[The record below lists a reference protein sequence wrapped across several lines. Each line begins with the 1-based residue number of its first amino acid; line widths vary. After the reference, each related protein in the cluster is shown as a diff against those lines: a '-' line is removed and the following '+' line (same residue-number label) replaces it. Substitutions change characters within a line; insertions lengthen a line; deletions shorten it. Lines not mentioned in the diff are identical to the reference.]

1 VSFVDAVRSAP
12 EIAECLT
19 AGLQALGSN
28 SRKVE
33 INSTRHL
40 TGSVDIDSCVAA
52 SYPNDHRWD
61 YVFGYKDRIYYV
73 EVHPGT
79 TGEVS
84 VVIAKLN
91 WLKQWR
97 RHSAASLEASQHRS
111 SYHWVSSGRTAI
123 TKNSKYSRI
132 LAQNGISGPNS
143 MLKADKFL

>member
-1 VSFVDAVRSAP
+1 MSFVDAVRSIP
-12 EIAECLT
+12 EIAECLK

-33 INSTRHL
+33 VRSTHDL
-40 TGSVDIDSCVAA
+40 AGSVDIDSCVAA
-52 SYPNDHRWD
+52 NYPNEHRWD
-61 YVFGYKDRIYYV
+61 YIFGYKGHIYYV

-79 TGEVS
+79 TGEVE

-91 WLKQWR
+91 WLKQWCR
-97 RHSAASLEASQHRS
+97 RSAERLEASQHGS
-111 SYHWVSSGRTAI
+111 SYHWISSGRTAI

-132 LAQNGISGPNS
+132 LVQNGISGPSS